1 MDRHLFRRD
10 LYGLHDCPPLTTGGR
25 TPGRPQSR
33 EHGETEQQRKSGGRH
48 NKGIIELFIQTAING
63 R

>member
-10 LYGLHDCPPLTTGGR
+10 LYGLNDRPARGR
-25 TPGRPQSR
+25 TPGWPQSR
-33 EHGETEQQRKSGGRH
+33 EHGETEQQRESGGRH
-48 NKGIIELFIQTAING
+48 NKGIIELFTQTAING